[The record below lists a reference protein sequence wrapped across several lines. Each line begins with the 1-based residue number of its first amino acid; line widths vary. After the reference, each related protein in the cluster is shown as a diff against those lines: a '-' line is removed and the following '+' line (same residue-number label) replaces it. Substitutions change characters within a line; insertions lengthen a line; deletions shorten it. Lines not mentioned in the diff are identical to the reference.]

1 MPLFYRYHRPSQTQ
15 SVIILGLFPKTV
27 FLAFLA
33 YLCYSVRFRL
43 PKQEIK
49 LIDTSQPLM
58 TFTVRKELKNGNNG
72 QTKHFSA
79 SHKEKKEWLNALP
92 LCDVTVNG
100 IEMSFD
106 MLREEVLD
114 NRPIASKVGI
124 VVERFLGKRQ
134 RLWDSDS
141 VLRGNCKQAIDSFV
155 TREILSDDSM
165 KHVGWTL
172 GVQNDTDK
180 ENGPYTKFHLYGVE
194 N

>member
-1 MPLFYRYHRPSQTQ
+1 M
-15 SVIILGLFPKTV
+15 
-27 FLAFLA
+27 
-33 YLCYSVRFRL
+33 
-43 PKQEIK
+43 
-49 LIDTSQPLM
+49 IDTSQPLM